1 MAQTPQSNTY
11 TQGHSSFTTATQQTR
26 TAKSDADF
34 LLPHIKKTDHI
45 LDVGCG
51 PGTITRGL
59 AKHASEGST
68 LGIDLSP
75 SVIQKAKTL
84 AAEADVPTQGPGS
97 VTFEE
102 GNVLERLAYP
112 DESFDVVFASQVFG
126 YLVPAPDVPLRA
138 LAEIYR
144 VLKPGGIIATRDA
157 AAQHFYPA
165 SLDLDHLWVHN
176 FTRSI
181 YKGEPPKDTT
191 GMLMPALFRKA
202 GFDADGGKVQ
212 IGMGT
217 KVFSGPETRKFLAW
231 RAEGQLKEGDPLRQS
246 WLDSGISVE
255 EIDQAL
261 EAFRKWSETEDAW
274 YVAVQC
280 EMLAWK

>member
-1 MAQTPQSNTY
+1 MAQKHQSNTY
-11 TQGHSSFTTATQQTR
+11 TQGHSKFTTATQQAR

-34 LLPHIKKTDHI
+34 LLPYIKKTDYI

-59 AKHASEGST
+59 AKHASDGST

-84 AAEADVPTQGPGS
+84 AAEAADIPTQGPGS

-102 GNVLERLAYP
+102 GNVLERLVYP

-138 LAEIYR
+138 LAEIRR

-157 AAQHFYPA
+157 AAQHFYPR
-165 SLDLDHLWVHN
+165 SLDLDRHWVHN

-191 GMLMPALFRKA
+191 GMMMPALYRKA
-202 GFDADGGKVQ
+202 GFDAGKVQ

-217 KVFSGPETRKFLAW
+217 KVFSGPDTRKFLAW
-231 RAEGQLKEGDPLRQS
+231 RAEGQLKEGDPFRQS
-246 WLDSGISVE
+246 WLNSGISVE
-255 EIDQAL
+255 EIDQAMK
-261 EAFRKWSETEDAW
+261 AIRKWSETEDAW
-274 YVAVQC
+274 HVLVQC